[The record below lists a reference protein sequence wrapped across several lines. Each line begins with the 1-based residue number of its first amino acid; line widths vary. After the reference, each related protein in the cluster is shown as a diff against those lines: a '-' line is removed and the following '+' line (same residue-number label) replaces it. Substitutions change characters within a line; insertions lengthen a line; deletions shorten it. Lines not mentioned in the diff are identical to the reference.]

1 MADVSRRMHT
11 PHRQS
16 VARSSEELGIPLITF
31 YKWRKSWRL
40 QAEVVPASE
49 KEPEGWS
56 ADKLTVVL
64 ESSGLNAT
72 ELSAYCREWGL
83 LCAGEPLA
91 LGGPRCQ
98 CQAALTMAELKE
110 LE

>member
-1 MADVSRRMHT
+1 M
-11 PHRQS
+11 
-16 VARSSEELGIPLITF
+16 E
-31 YKWRKSWRL
+31 SWRL
-40 QAEVVPASE
+40 QAEVVPACE
-49 KEPEGWS
+49 KEPEGLS

-64 ESSGLNAT
+64 ESSRLNAT

-98 CQAALTMAELKE
+98 RHAALTGRIEGARVARAKDEREIKALYPQAIP
-110 LE
+110 